1 MFFYRL
7 MTRGD
12 HLVHCISYALIRARK
27 VVKGLSLT
35 LSKDER
41 KAVAERAVDE
51 LRRNGDWW
59 KLDEELPEQGTG
71 TFTRR
76 RRTIDT
82 NPRLVIRHRNTFW
95 PKLVFHEQTCGEN

>member
-35 LSKDER
+35 LSKEWAKGCCRKGSWWASPER
-41 KAVAERAVDE
+41 
-51 LRRNGDWW
+51 
-59 KLDEELPEQGTG
+59 
-71 TFTRR
+71 
-76 RRTIDT
+76 
-82 NPRLVIRHRNTFW
+82 RLVEARWGVARTGHRHLHTT
-95 PKLVFHEQTCGEN
+95 PKNYWYQP